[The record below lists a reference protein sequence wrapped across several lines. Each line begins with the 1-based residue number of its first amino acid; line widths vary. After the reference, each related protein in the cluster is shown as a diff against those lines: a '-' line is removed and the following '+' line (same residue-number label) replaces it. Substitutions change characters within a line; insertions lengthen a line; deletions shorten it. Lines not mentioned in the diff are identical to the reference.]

1 MARHF
6 MSLSDLGEETAWL
19 LVQQARG
26 IPDAKAPTD
35 FMAERTAVLI
45 FSEEAFLE
53 RLCVTAAVRQM
64 GGSVVYQ
71 GLGQWKQDMEGSY
84 QRELLCQLG
93 YFVDC
98 MYLYGLPASTWSSAH
113 WDTISFPVVNAGS
126 PSGHPVHV
134 LADVACMMRH
144 VGTDLKETVI
154 GWSGCDNGTL
164 YSLVEGLR
172 FFPYR
177 LRVALPPLLDRTPL
191 QNAATFHGVQVDFV
205 DRPEEAVEGA
215 QFVFAG
221 CRGGLDDSTA
231 AQWAISDALMSK
243 AAPDAH
249 LLLGST
255 PMQTV
260 HVEKSVLCSPAS
272 LLLLQAENRLRV
284 HKRLLHWLF
293 NENEREI

>member
-1 MARHF
+1 
-6 MSLSDLGEETAWL
+6 MSLADLGEETAWL

-35 FMAERTAVLI
+35 FMTERTAVLV
-45 FSEEAFLE
+45 FCEEAFIE

-71 GLGQWKQDMEGSY
+71 GIGQWRRDLEGSY

-98 MYLYGLPASTWSSAH
+98 MYLYGLPASTWAGAH
-113 WDTISFPVVNAGS
+113 WDAISFPVVNAGS
-126 PSGHPVHV
+126 PDGHPAHV
-134 LADVACMMRH
+134 LADVACMLRYSH
-144 VGTDLKETVI
+144 NSLNGVSI
-154 GWSGCDNGTL
+154 GWAGCDNGTL

-172 FFPYR
+172 YFPYR
-177 LRVALPPLLDRTPL
+177 LRVALPPLLDATPL
-191 QNAATFHGVQVDFV
+191 RRAAEFHGVNVEFV
-205 DRPEEAVEGA
+205 SSPEEAVEGVDY
-215 QFVFAG
+215 VFAG
-221 CRGGLDDSTA
+221 CRGGLDDDSLARWRITP
-231 AQWAISDALMSK
+231 ALMSK
-243 AAPDAH
+243 AAPNAH

-255 PMQTV
+255 PRHTV
-260 HVEKSVLCSPAS
+260 QVDKDILCSSTS

-293 NENEREI
+293 NENERSI

>member
-1 MARHF
+1 MARYF

-35 FMAERTAVLI
+35 FMAERTAAL
-45 FSEEAFLE
+45 FFCEEAFIE

-71 GLGQWKQDMEGSY
+71 GIGSWRQDLEGNY
-84 QRELLCQLG
+84 QRELLCQFG

-98 MYLYGLPASTWSSAH
+98 LYLYGLPASSWATPQ
-113 WDTISFPVVNAGS
+113 WDIITFPVVNAGS
-126 PSGHPVHV
+126 PDGHPVHV
-134 LADVACMMRH
+134 LADVACMLRYSRNS
-144 VGTDLKETVI
+144 LKDVTI
-154 GWSGCDNGTL
+154 GWAGCDNGAL

-177 LRVALPPLLDRTPL
+177 LRVALPPLLDRTRL
-191 QNAATFHGVQVDFV
+191 QQAADYHGVHIDFV
-205 DRPEEAVEGA
+205 STPEEAVEGVD
-215 QFVFAG
+215 FVFAG
-221 CRGGLDDSTA
+221 CRGGLDDETQE
-231 AQWAISDALMSK
+231 QWRISEALMSR
-243 AAPDAH
+243 AAPNAH

-255 PMQTV
+255 PMYTV
-260 HVEKSVLCSPAS
+260 QVDRSVLCSPAS

-284 HKRLLHWLF
+284 HKRVLHWLF